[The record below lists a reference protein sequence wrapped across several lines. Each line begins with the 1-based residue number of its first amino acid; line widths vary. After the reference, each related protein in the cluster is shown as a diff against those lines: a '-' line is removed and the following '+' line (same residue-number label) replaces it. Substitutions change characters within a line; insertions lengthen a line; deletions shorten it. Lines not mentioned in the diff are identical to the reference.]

1 MNNDSPEMNALLS
14 TVGKKLGMSP
24 EKLKKELQEGKFDNA
39 IKNMSASD
47 SMKFRQALANP
58 KIIEQMMSTP
68 QAQALYRK
76 LTGEK

>member
-1 MNNDSPEMNALLS
+1 MKALLS

-24 EKLKKELQEGKFDNA
+24 ETLKKELQEGKFDNA
-39 IKNMSASD
+39 IKNMSPSD
-47 SMKFRQALANP
+47 SQKFQQALANP
-58 KIIEQMMSTP
+58 KIIEKMMSAP